1 MEPTFVFD
9 SDGTAYAYLNGKIVA
24 SAKDAD
30 ELEAKLAFG
39 DPAQD
44 MQFPPAPTDQGVP
57 PGAPDLNSP
66 DQGADQGAQD
76 PNVELAV
83 QVLQQNA
90 PELLAD
96 GGQEQP
102 GQEEDSAIGQADL
115 PAASPDTLP
124 GDSMPPRA
132 THVET
137 PNGLK
142 GQVLGT
148 VKGLWGD
155 QVTIRLENGRI
166 AKFDVTDGLKLQA
179 SQAPAHAD
187 LGAVAE
193 LQKRL
198 DEIPDGTR
206 HSLLARVEELKAI
219 KREAGGLVRSKG
231 ITASTADTIVLYA
244 DQELHEVHDALE
256 ALDAAEPYAPPEHQV
271 FEQEAVGGNDSS
283 WLDDTLGEMIAEA
296 ESTDFDQLM
305 EEGPGQLVAETETP
319 ALHDAEGVQMV
330 AAARVASVTTGLERE
345 AVADFKKEFL
355 SRVEEAR
362 KAELET
368 REEIQ
373 VQQREASVEE
383 YDGPD
388 EGLFL

>member
-1 MEPTFVFD
+1 MPEPTYVFD
-9 SDGTAYAYLNGKIVA
+9 DDGTAYAYLNGKIVA
-24 SAKDAD
+24 SAKDVD
-30 ELEAKLAFG
+30 ELEQKLAFG
-39 DPAQD
+39 DPTQD
-44 MQFPPAPTDQGVP
+44 LQFPPAPQGSPQGDPGAPPDQGMTPDQGV
-57 PGAPDLNSP
+57 
-66 DQGADQGAQD
+66 QD

-83 QVLQQNA
+83 QVLQQSA

-96 GGQEQP
+96 GGEQP
-102 GQEEDSAIGQADL
+102 GQEEESAVGQADL

-142 GQVLGT
+142 GQILGT

-166 AKFDVTDGLKLQA
+166 AKFDVSDGLKYSSESSQRSASSPIVALQA
-179 SQAPAHAD
+179 
-187 LGAVAE
+187 
-193 LQKRL
+193 RL
-198 DEIPDGTR
+198 DELPDGTR

-219 KREAGGLVRSKG
+219 KREAGGLVRAGS
-231 ITASTADTIVLYA
+231 ASASSADTIILYA

-256 ALDAAEPYAPPEHQV
+256 ALDAAEPYAPPEHQI
-271 FEQEAVGGNDSS
+271 FEQESVGGNDSS
-283 WLDDTLGEMIAEA
+283 WLDDTLGEMITEA
-296 ESTDFDQLM
+296 ENTDFDQLM
-305 EEGPGQLVAETETP
+305 EEGPGQLAAEVETP
-319 ALHDAEGVQMV
+319 ALQDAEGVQMV
-330 AAARVASVTTGLERE
+330 AAARLASVTTGLDRE

-368 REEIQ
+368 REETQ
-373 VQQREASVEE
+373 VQQRQASVEE